1 MDTETEKKLTKQQHQ
16 IDLLRT
22 DMEANMKTLRA
33 ENEVTLTKQE
43 AAIDRFRL
51 STVEAIGGLRATIFV
66 QMISVAALVVAA
78 VGVLIGYLQFFS

>member
-1 MDTETEKKLTKQQHQ
+1 
-16 IDLLRT
+16 
-22 DMEANMKTLRA
+22 MKTLRA

-51 STVEAIGGLRATIFV
+51 STVEAIGGLKDNEKLRTDMEKAFGEFRTTMFV
-66 QMISVAALVVAA
+66 QIISVAALIVAA